1 MKKLKFNYRKLGH
14 YGLLICVVFL
24 QLMVIV
30 IWYNEKINETKNSK
44 NLDAISS
51 SDKISNLVNEIN
63 SSLLN
68 SQEHFNHYINY
79 KDRASLNQYTAA
91 LNRMTSLVD
100 SLSFSTKNNMIF
112 KNILSKKNITEE
124 EIIKLNSTIRS
135 ILENKG
141 RPNLFD
147 ALNFFKLD
155 KFEYKSILDDIKIS
169 SNKEIDSIE
178 KKGFFS
184 RLGNALAGK
193 QDIQKEITNVTV
205 TMKYKDRI
213 TSGSIENQMKNL
225 FLTTN
230 EYYENEF
237 KNLKKTFSSLR
248 EKDLKL
254 VELNSKLMNLS
265 QFVLLNYNN
274 AANNIKTDSQ
284 KKLVD
289 QYHSNKVVRNYTI
302 IILMVLMLIISII
315 LFNYTRMAFVYE
327 KKIVTAKNEIQQS
340 LNFKNRIMGMISH
353 EVRSPLS
360 ILSIYS
366 KKISTTIKDPEIKDC
381 FNSIEFTT
389 NSLLLLTNQILEYS
403 KSEKHKFK
411 LNNKKFNL
419 KTEIDQIITSLASL
433 VESKGNKIKLYN
445 HVNTDY
451 EVYSDATKIHQL
463 FYNIVGNANKFTN
476 KGLIWIAI
484 NLETISDYEM
494 NLKVEVQDTGP
505 GISKHDLE
513 HVFESYYQGTVS
525 EIVNDFGVGLG
536 LNLCKEIVELF
547 NGNITI
553 ESEEINGTK
562 VTFNLVLCLI

>member
-1 MKKLKFNYRKLGH
+1 
-14 YGLLICVVFL
+14 
-24 QLMVIV
+24 
-30 IWYNEKINETKNSK
+30 
-44 NLDAISS
+44 
-51 SDKISNLVNEIN
+51 
-63 SSLLN
+63 
-68 SQEHFNHYINY
+68 
-79 KDRASLNQYTAA
+79 
-91 LNRMTSLVD
+91 
-100 SLSFSTKNNMIF
+100 
-112 KNILSKKNITEE
+112 
-124 EIIKLNSTIRS
+124 
-135 ILENKG
+135 
-141 RPNLFD
+141 
-147 ALNFFKLD
+147 
-155 KFEYKSILDDIKIS
+155 
-169 SNKEIDSIE
+169 
-178 KKGFFS
+178 
-184 RLGNALAGK
+184 
-193 QDIQKEITNVTV
+193 
-205 TMKYKDRI
+205 
-213 TSGSIENQMKNL
+213 
-225 FLTTN
+225 
-230 EYYENEF
+230 
-237 KNLKKTFSSLR
+237 
-248 EKDLKL
+248 
-254 VELNSKLMNLS
+254 
-265 QFVLLNYNN
+265 
-274 AANNIKTDSQ
+274 
-284 KKLVD
+284 
-289 QYHSNKVVRNYTI
+289 
-302 IILMVLMLIISII
+302 MVLMLIISII

-562 VTFNLVLCLI
+562 VTFNLVLCLV